1 MRAMLRNEAGSGA
14 VQAGHPPQYQSRRQL
29 AGGLLTHIDGAVHI
43 RSVLQAAGRAT
54 SVTLQNTIE
63 RAAVLAS
70 AIIHSDPRSVDQ
82 YAGIR
87 LVADTP
93 L

>member
-1 MRAMLRNEAGSGA
+1 LQKSHDFSAASLESDNVSRISARAVLIAVEIQASWSRSDPAGW
-14 VQAGHPPQYQSRRQL
+14 
-29 AGGLLTHIDGAVHI
+29 
-43 RSVLQAAGRAT
+43 GRAT
-54 SVTLQNTIE
+54 SVTLQNTME